1 MKDVLQRTGL
11 AIVGGSALLGA
22 VILGLYAISVSPA
35 DDAWYDELAR
45 DLWVGP
51 SVARFIAG
59 VVAIFL
65 GFVAFEFLRPEPS
78 EGR

>member
-1 MKDVLQRTGL
+1 MKDALQRIGL
-11 AIVGGSALLGA
+11 YLVGGAATLGA
-22 VILGLYAISVSPA
+22 LVLGVYAISVSPS

-51 SVARFIAG
+51 SVARFVAG
-59 VVAIFL
+59 VAAIFL